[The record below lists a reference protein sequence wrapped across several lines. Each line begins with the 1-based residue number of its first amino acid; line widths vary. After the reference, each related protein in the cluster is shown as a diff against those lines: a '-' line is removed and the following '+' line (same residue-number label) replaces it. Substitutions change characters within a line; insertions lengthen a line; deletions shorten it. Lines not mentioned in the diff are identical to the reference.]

1 MPRTSVTGDFVA
13 PRVRSVREGRTARSG
28 RPDPQ
33 FGVSWL
39 YGSGVRRL
47 LLVLISFMVS
57 AAACSLPLT
66 EAQQRADETT
76 TTRALPEGEATPPTT
91 QPRQPAPTLPPLDE
105 ADAAVLAR
113 LPGRLAVGSGSFVAV
128 VNPDGSNGVLVGGGD
143 GIIATQPTWSTE
155 GALLA
160 WSEITP
166 NASAI
171 TVFDPASGGSLTSS
185 LNGPPAFYLQWN
197 GSDQMVGYLRND
209 PEGDGIEAGVV
220 RPGDI
225 SMVYDRGAP
234 HFFQWAQERDFWV
247 SHVGDDR
254 LALVSVEEVVDLDV
268 ELGTFA
274 TPMWLDDD
282 RFLFAEP
289 GGLRIFDL
297 AGVEGSLFPT
307 APGTT
312 TFTVNPTGTHVA
324 YLEPST
330 TVAEDDG
337 PVVEGGLR
345 VLDLESGEVIT
356 ITTDPVVV
364 WEWSPDGNRLAW
376 TGLDRADA
384 ANLAKLHIWDLTVG
398 AEISATP
405 SYRPSQLAVSSY
417 FPFFTQYAVSHT
429 SWSPDSSAFAF
440 AGAVDGDLGVWVHVI
455 ADPEQELA
463 GVDAAR
469 VAVGD
474 IAFWSPDDASA
485 AEPAPSPF

>member
-1 MPRTSVTGDFVA
+1 MRMPDHR
-13 PRVRSVREGRTARSG
+13 
-28 RPDPQ
+28 

-47 LLVLISFMVS
+47 VLVLISFALM

-76 TTRALPEGEATPPTT
+76 TAPVAPEGEATPPTT
-91 QPRQPAPTLPPLDE
+91 QPRPPAPTLPPLDE
-105 ADAAVLAR
+105 ADAEVLVR
-113 LPGRLAVGSGSFVAV
+113 LPGRLAVGSGPFVAV

-143 GIIATQPTWSTE
+143 GVIATQPTWSTE
-155 GALLA
+155 GALIA
-160 WSEITP
+160 WSEVTP
-166 NASAI
+166 NESAI
-171 TVFDPASGGSLTSS
+171 TVYDPASGGSLTSR
-185 LNGPPAFYLQWN
+185 LDGPPAFYLQWN

-209 PEGDGIEAGVV
+209 PGGEGLEAGVV

-234 HFFQWAQERDFWV
+234 HYFQWAAERDFWV

-254 LALVSVEEVVDLDV
+254 LALVSIDEVIDLDV
-268 ELGTFA
+268 ALGTFA
-274 TPMWLDDD
+274 TPMWIDED
-282 RFLFAEP
+282 RFLFASSD
-289 GGLRIFDL
+289 GLRIFDL
-297 AGVEGSLFPT
+297 GGIEGELFPT

-312 TFTVNPTGTHVA
+312 TFTVNPTGTHAA

-330 TVAEDDG
+330 TGAQDDSAITD
-337 PVVEGGLR
+337 GGLR
-345 VLDLESGEVIT
+345 VVDLATGDVVT
-356 ITTDPVVV
+356 VTTEPVVV

-384 ANLAKLHIWDLTVG
+384 ANLAKLHVWDQVSGTEV
-398 AEISATP
+398 SSTP
-405 SYRPSQLAVSSY
+405 SYRPSQLAVASY
-417 FPFFTQYAVSHT
+417 YPFFTQYAVSHT

-440 AGAVDGDLGVWVHVI
+440 AGSVDGDIGIWVHVI
-455 ADPEQELA
+455 ADPEADLP

-485 AEPAPSPF
+485 AEPAPAPF